1 MSLPNT
7 IEVCKANL
15 FTKEDELRNLY
26 PQTLVDKVLRV
37 REMYNWFISNPDG
50 TDREFV
56 AELLQ
61 RHAVSKVTAYS
72 DLVIVKSLLPMLG
85 SASRDFHRWRTN
97 EMLIATYK
105 MAEKRK
111 DNKTME
117 RAATAYGK
125 LNRVDLEDE
134 QAIPLDQI
142 IVQPFM
148 ATDDPRVLGIEPIPN
163 IADKIS
169 AMIEKYRKETIDIED
184 VEFEEYDGVSR
195 NLVGINFRHPNVMPN
210 FAVWKT
216 ITYRH
221 WHRWCCQPRF

>member
-26 PQTLVDKVLRV
+26 PQTLVDKLLRV

-85 SASRDFHRWRTN
+85 RASRDFHRWRTN

-184 VEFEEYDGVSR
+184 VEFEEYDGSVE
-195 NLVGINFRHPNVMPN
+195 I
-210 FAVWKT
+210 
-216 ITYRH
+216 
-221 WHRWCCQPRF
+221 

>member
-50 TDREFV
+50 TDREFE

-184 VEFEEYDGVSR
+184 VEFEEYDG
-195 NLVGINFRHPNVMPN
+195 
-210 FAVWKT
+210 AVE
-216 ITYRH
+216 I
-221 WHRWCCQPRF
+221 

>member
-50 TDREFV
+50 TDREFE

-72 DLVIVKSLLPMLG
+72 DLAVVKSLLPMLG

-105 MAEKRK
+105 MVEKRK
-111 DNKTME
+111 DSKTME

-163 IADKIS
+163 IADKIL

-184 VEFEEYDGVSR
+184 VEFEEYDGSVE
-195 NLVGINFRHPNVMPN
+195 I
-210 FAVWKT
+210 
-216 ITYRH
+216 
-221 WHRWCCQPRF
+221 

>member
-111 DNKTME
+111 DSKTME

-163 IADKIS
+163 IADKIL

-184 VEFEEYDGVSR
+184 VEFEEYDESVE
-195 NLVGINFRHPNVMPN
+195 I
-210 FAVWKT
+210 
-216 ITYRH
+216 
-221 WHRWCCQPRF
+221 

>member
-26 PQTLVDKVLRV
+26 PQTLVDNVLRV

-184 VEFEEYDGVSR
+184 VEFEEYDGSVE
-195 NLVGINFRHPNVMPN
+195 I
-210 FAVWKT
+210 
-216 ITYRH
+216 
-221 WHRWCCQPRF
+221 

>member
-15 FTKEDELRNLY
+15 FTKGDELRNLY

-50 TDREFV
+50 TDREFE

-184 VEFEEYDGVSR
+184 VEFEEYDGSVE
-195 NLVGINFRHPNVMPN
+195 I
-210 FAVWKT
+210 
-216 ITYRH
+216 
-221 WHRWCCQPRF
+221 

>member
-1 MSLPNT
+1 MSYPNA
-7 IEVCKANL
+7 IEVCRAEL
-15 FTKEDELRNLY
+15 FTKEVELRERY
-26 PQTLVDKVLRV
+26 PGHMVEKVLRV
-37 REMYNWFISNPDG
+37 REMYNWFIANPDG

-56 AELLQ
+56 AEVCQ
-61 RHAVSKVTAYS
+61 RHNIHRTTAYS
-72 DLVIVKSLLPMLG
+72 DLAVVKSLLPMLG

-111 DNKTME
+111 DSKTME

-142 IVQPFM
+142 LVQPFT

-163 IADKIS
+163 IAEKIS
-169 AMIEKYRKETIDIED
+169 SIIEKYR
-184 VEFEEYDGVSR
+184 R
-195 NLVGINFRHPNVMPN
+195 
-210 FAVWKT
+210 
-216 ITYRH
+216 
-221 WHRWCCQPRF
+221 